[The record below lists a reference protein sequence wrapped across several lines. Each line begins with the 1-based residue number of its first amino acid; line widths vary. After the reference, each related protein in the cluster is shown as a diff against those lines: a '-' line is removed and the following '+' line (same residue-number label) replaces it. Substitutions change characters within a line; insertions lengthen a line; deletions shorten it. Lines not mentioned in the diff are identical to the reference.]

1 MATITALTAQKRN
14 ADRVNVYLDG
24 EFAFG
29 LALTAALELVVGQEL
44 SAQDVAALQAQ
55 DDVERARDSAL
66 RLITYRPR
74 STAEVRRHLRS
85 KQFDDAVIDQAIE
98 RLARVDLLNDAAFA
112 AYWIEQRETF
122 KPRSQLA
129 LRQELQEKGLSRE
142 IIDQALEMV
151 DETDAAR
158 RAAEKQAYRWA
169 ALPEDEFR
177 LKLGRFLQRRGFTYD
192 IIKQTTQEVWQD
204 ITAGHDSDPGA
215 GG

>member
-29 LALTAALELVVGQEL
+29 LALTAAQGLVVGQEL

>member
-29 LALTAALELVVGQEL
+29 LALTAAQGLVVGQEL

-169 ALPEDEFR
+169 ALPEGEFR